1 MQRAVNTMEGEVFS
15 VWFAYIH
22 CGAMDVF
29 SMSKSKLRYN
39 RRSVGQ
45 SILE

>member
-1 MQRAVNTMEGEVFS
+1 MQSAVNTTTAEEVFS

-29 SMSKSKLRYN
+29 YGSASRLYN
-39 RRSVGQ
+39 
-45 SILE
+45 